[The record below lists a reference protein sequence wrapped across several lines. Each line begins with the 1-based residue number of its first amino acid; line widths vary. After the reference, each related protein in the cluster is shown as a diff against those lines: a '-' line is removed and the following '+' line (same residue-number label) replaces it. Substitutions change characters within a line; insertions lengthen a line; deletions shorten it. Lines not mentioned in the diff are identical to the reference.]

1 MTAASA
7 TVRMYNV
14 GFGDCFLLIIPDGEA
29 VRRIL
34 IDCGTH
40 PSSTGPRSASD
51 AAKQLLADLSED
63 GAKPRIDVIVATH
76 RHRDHVS
83 GFSDQ
88 KLWGKV
94 EVGEVWL
101 PWTEDPKNPAAVRLL
116 NRMSRV
122 ALALETARGLMQAA
136 PALTLASALI
146 DNSLTNEKPM
156 LTLHEGFAGTPR
168 RRFLSVGSD
177 VADAPLGSVRVHV
190 LAPSTDEK
198 VIRNLEPPKDQ
209 SWMLVAEDN
218 PQPDAE
224 PRAFDEGWAI
234 DWEEFHATKAFEGLR
249 PGGQIVGAIRRV
261 AADEILFA
269 AASLEKAVNG
279 TSLVLAFE
287 VGDLVLLFP
296 GDAQWGTWQTIL
308 DDVKMRSLVQRAT
321 FYKIGHH
328 GSHNATPQSFVKEV
342 LAANVWAALP
352 FAKVAI
358 WPNIPHPDLLAALVD
373 KKARIL
379 RSDEPPAAAIPD
391 VTVREDISIDLAFH
405 ANAGP

>member
-1 MTAASA
+1 MTGTTV

-14 GFGDCFLLIIPDGEA
+14 GFGDCFLLTIPDGDA

-40 PSSTGPRSASD
+40 PSSTGPRSAAD
-51 AAKQLLADLSED
+51 AAQQVLADLSEG
-63 GAKPRIDVIVATH
+63 GAKPRIDVVVATH

-88 KLWGKV
+88 ELWDKV

-101 PWTEDPKNPAAVRLL
+101 PWTEDPKNPEAVRLVQ
-116 NRMSRV
+116 RMSGV
-122 ALALETARGLMQAA
+122 ALALDTARSLMQAA
-136 PALTLASALI
+136 PVLNLAAALI
-146 DNSLTNEKPM
+146 ANSLTNEKPM

-168 RRFLSVGSD
+168 RRYLSTGSD
-177 VADAPLGSVRVHV
+177 TSDAPLGNVRVHV
-190 LAPSTDEK
+190 LGPSRNEK
-198 VIRNLEPPKDQ
+198 VIRNIEPPKDQ
-209 SWMLVAEDN
+209 SWMRIVGDD

-224 PRAFDEGWAI
+224 HPVFDEGWAI
-234 DWEEFHATKAFEGLR
+234 DWEEFHATKAFDQLH

-279 TSLVLAFE
+279 TSLVLVFE
-287 VGDLVLLFP
+287 VGDLLLLFP

-308 DDVKMRSLVQRAT
+308 DDAKMRSLVQRAS

-352 FAKVAI
+352 FAKVEI
-358 WPNIPHPDLLAALVD
+358 WPNIPHPDLLAALAD

-379 RSDEPPAAAIPD
+379 RSDKPPAAAIPD
-391 VTVREDISIDLAFH
+391 VTVRQDISIDLSFH
-405 ANAGP
+405 SNAPP

>member
-1 MTAASA
+1 MTRATV

-14 GFGDCFLLIIPDGEA
+14 GFGDCFLLTIAEGRAA

-40 PSSTGPRSASD
+40 PASTGPRSAAD
-51 AAKQLLADLSED
+51 AAEQLLADLSEN
-63 GAKPRIDVIVATH
+63 GAKPRIDVVVATH

-88 KLWGKV
+88 KLWAKV

-116 NRMSRV
+116 ERMSGV
-122 ALALETARGLMQAA
+122 ALALDTARGLMQAA

-146 DNSLTNEKPM
+146 ENSLKNEKPM
-156 LTLHEGFAGTPR
+156 QTLHEGFAGTAR
-168 RRFLSVGSD
+168 RRFLSAGSD
-177 VADAPLGSVRVHV
+177 LSDAPLGKVRVHV
-190 LAPSTDEK
+190 LGPSTDEK
-198 VIRNLEPPKDQ
+198 VIRKLEPPNDQ
-209 SWMLVAEDN
+209 SWMLIAEDD
-218 PQPDAE
+218 PQPAAE
-224 PRAFDEGWAI
+224 HRAFDEGWAI
-234 DWEEFHATKAFEGLR
+234 GWDDFHATKAFEDLR

-269 AASLEKAVNG
+269 ASSLEKAVNG
-279 TSLVLAFE
+279 TSLVLVIE

-308 DDVKMRSLVQRAT
+308 DDAKMRSLVQRAS

-352 FAKVAI
+352 FAKVEI

-379 RSDEPPAAAIPD
+379 RSDEPPALAIPD
-391 VTVREDISIDLAFH
+391 VKVRKDISIDLSFH
-405 ANAGP
+405 ANV